1 MTILSKEIYIFNA
14 TPIKLPRS
22 FFTKLDQKILKLV
35 WRNRRP
41 QITKVILRKENGVE
55 GITVPDLRLYFKA
68 TVIKTAWYWHKNRNI
83 DQWNRIESP
92 EKTHT
97 PMVNLSTT
105 KEGRPCNGK
114 KTVSSTKGVWKTGQL
129 HVKNETRTFFNT

>member
-1 MTILSKEIYIFNA
+1 MAVHWLGLYSVAAEGPGS
-14 TPIKLPRS
+14 TPDEG
-22 FFTKLDQKILKLV
+22 TKI
-35 WRNRRP
+35 P
-41 QITKVILRKENGVE
+41 QAMQRGQNKKK
-55 GITVPDLRLYFKA
+55 PF
-68 TVIKTAWYWHKNRNI
+68 WYWHKNRNI